1 MSKSPLLTG
10 EDPEGAAGLQALMS
24 LRTSLSPALHA
35 VDEAWEKG
43 EGVRRRKWGALV
55 SAATEKKEIE
65 ALPRAVESVKK
76 EGS

>member
-24 LRTSLSPALHA
+24 LRTSLSPTLHA

-43 EGVRRRKWGALV
+43 EGVRCRTWGALV

-65 ALPRAVESVKK
+65 ALPKAVESVKK

>member
-24 LRTSLSPALHA
+24 LRTSLSPTLHA

-65 ALPRAVESVKK
+65 ALPKAVESVKK

>member
-24 LRTSLSPALHA
+24 LRTSLSPTLHA

-55 SAATEKKEIE
+55 RAATELMEFE
-65 ALPRAVESVKK
+65 ALAMPVESVKL